1 MTPQRIVLVH
11 GAWAGGWVW
20 KDVVAELT
28 RLGHVVTAPTLT
40 GLGDR
45 SHLLSD
51 DIGLRTHVDD
61 IVGHIEFDDLTD
73 VDLVGWSYGGMVIT
87 GVIARVP
94 SRIRSACY
102 LDAFVPVN
110 GQSLAVMSPG
120 QTGAVARQY
129 AEARTPFP
137 IRDPEYFG
145 VTDEAVLA
153 FVRPRL
159 RPQPWKAMVEPV
171 VALDEVPEHIAL
183 SYVLCTDHET
193 ASFRAVYDQV
203 RHDPR
208 WTTHELATN
217 HFAPL
222 TDPLGV
228 TRAIADPIATAAP
241 G

>member
-1 MTPQRIVLVH
+1 MLVH

-20 KDVVAELT
+20 NEVVAELT

-45 SHLLSD
+45 SHLLAD
-51 DIGLRTHVDD
+51 DVGLSTHIDD

-94 SRIRSACY
+94 NRIRSACY
-102 LDAFVPVN
+102 LDAFVPRN
-110 GQSLAVMSPG
+110 GQSLADMSLG
-120 QTGAVARQY
+120 MTGAVARQH
-129 AEARTPFP
+129 ADARTPFP
-137 IRDPEYFG
+137 SREPEYFG

-153 FVRPRL
+153 YARPRL

-171 VALDEVPEHIAL
+171 VALDEMPTHIVT
-183 SYVLCTDHET
+183 SYVLCTDHES
-193 ASFRAVYDQV
+193 APFRATYERLSV
-203 RHDPR
+203 DPR
-208 WTTHELATN
+208 WNTHELATN

-228 TRAIADPIATAAP
+228 ARVIVDPVATTARE
-241 G
+241 

>member
-1 MTPQRIVLVH
+1 MTARRIVLVH

-28 RLGHVVTAPTLT
+28 QLGHVVTAPTLT

-45 SHLLSD
+45 SHLLD
-51 DIGLRTHVDD
+51 DDVGLSTHIDD

-94 SRIRSACY
+94 RRIRSACY
-102 LDAFVPVN
+102 LDAFFPRN
-110 GQSLAVMSPG
+110 GQSLADMS
-120 QTGAVARQY
+120 TGNTGTVARQY
-129 AEARTPFP
+129 AEAHTPFP
-137 IRDPEYFG
+137 IRGPEYFG
-145 VTDEAVLA
+145 VTDEAVLSYA
-153 FVRPRL
+153 RPRL

-171 VALDEVPEHIAL
+171 VALDEPPEHVAL
-183 SYVLCTDHET
+183 SYVLCTDHEN
-193 ASFRAVYDQV
+193 ASFRAIYE
-203 RHDPR
+203 RLSIDPR
-208 WTTHELATN
+208 WNTHELATN

-228 TRAIADPIATAAP
+228 TRLITDRVATTAP